1 MNLTGHAALTG
12 SVLVVDGIRDE
23 AERIKGL
30 AEKDGYSAV
39 IAGNGADG
47 RKIFCRNYSDLI
59 ILDLQIGDADSIG
72 LITDLRKCYGTPLV
86 AVSSDGSEEM
96 LVRALEAGADD
107 FVVRPFGDAELTARA
122 RNAVRRCSASSKGK
136 DLFTSGDLKV
146 DFASKAVSVEGRTV
160 HLTQTEFSIIE
171 ILAANAGKTLS
182 YSYIISRI
190 WENDIKDAPKALRVN
205 MANIRRKI
213 EKDPSFPVFII
224 TENGIGFR
232 MNKLK

>member
-1 MNLTGHAALTG
+1 MNLTGNAARTG

-39 IAGNGADG
+39 IAGNGTDG
-47 RKIFCRNYSDLI
+47 RKIFCRNYSDII
-59 ILDLQIGDADSIG
+59 ILDLQIRDADSIG
-72 LITDLRKCYGTPLV
+72 LIKDLRKCYRTPLV

-96 LVRALEAGADD
+96 LIRALEAGADD
-107 FVVRPFGDAELTARA
+107 FIVRPFGDGELTARV
-122 RNAVRRCSASSKGK
+122 RNAVRHCSDGCGERGCFS
-136 DLFTSGDLKV
+136 SGDLTV
-146 DFASKAVSVEGRTV
+146 DFMSRTVSHEGKQV

-190 WENDIKDAPKALRVN
+190 WGDDIKDAPKALRVN
-205 MANIRRKI
+205 MTNIRRKI
-213 EKDPSFPVFII
+213 EKDTSDPVYII

-232 MNKLK
+232 MNKMK